1 MTTEVEQR
9 AARAEQIVNDPL
21 FQEAWEACMG
31 QAIEQ
36 LTNASLSD
44 AAALQGATA
53 RLQAL
58 DQIRDQLQSFMTTGA
73 MAARPRPS
81 VA

>member
-21 FQEAWEACMG
+21 FEEAWEACMG
-31 QAIEQ
+31 QAIDE
-36 LTNASLSD
+36 LTNARLSD
-44 AAALQGATA
+44 AAGLQAAAA

-58 DQIRDQLQSFMTTGA
+58 NQVRDQMHSFMTTGA